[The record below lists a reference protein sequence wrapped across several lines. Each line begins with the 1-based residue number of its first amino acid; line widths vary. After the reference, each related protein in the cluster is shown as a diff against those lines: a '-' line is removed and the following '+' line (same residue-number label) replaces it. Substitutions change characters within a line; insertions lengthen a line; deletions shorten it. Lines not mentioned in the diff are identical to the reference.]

1 VTTLV
6 LVAAG
11 GLAGEVAAAARSGEL
26 GYDEIVAVDDDQERW
41 GQVIGTVDGTGGVKV
56 IGPVEVVTD
65 CGDDLVIC
73 AGAGSTRR
81 RVHRRL
87 SGYGVAADR
96 YATILHPTASVPP
109 GCEIGTGTVL
119 LAGVVLTAGV
129 RVGSHVVAMPN
140 AVLTHDDVVGDY
152 ATICAGVALGG
163 EVVIGEAAYL
173 GMSSSVRQ
181 RTTVGADSVL
191 GMGAV
196 LLEDLPAGETWAG
209 VPARRLNSRQE
220 LIW

>member
-1 VTTLV
+1 MTTLV
-6 LVAAG
+6 LVAASG
-11 GLAGEVAAAARSGEL
+11 FAGEVAAAAE
-26 GYDEIVAVDDDQERW
+26 YDEIVAVDDNRECW
-41 GQVIGTVDGTGGVKV
+41 GQMIGSVDGTRGVKV
-56 IGPVEVVTD
+56 IGPVEVATD

-81 RVHRRL
+81 RLYNRL
-87 SGYGVAADR
+87 IGYGVAPER
-96 YATILHPTASVPP
+96 YATIVHPAASVPP
-109 GCEIGTGTVL
+109 GCDLGAGTVL

-129 RVGSHVVAMPN
+129 RVGRHVVAMPN
-140 AVLTHDDVVGDY
+140 AVLTHDDIVGDY
-152 ATICAGVALGG
+152 ATICAGVTLGG

>member
-1 VTTLV
+1 MTTLV
-6 LVAAG
+6 LVAAS
-11 GLAGEVAAAARSGEL
+11 GLAGEVAAAAAA
-26 GYDEIVAVDDDQERW
+26 GYDEIVAVDDDRDRW
-41 GQVIGTVDGTGGVKV
+41 GEVIGSVDGVGGVKV
-56 IGPVEVVTD
+56 VGPVEVVAD
-65 CGDDLVIC
+65 CGADLVVC
-73 AGAGSTRR
+73 AGAGATRR
-81 RVHRRL
+81 RLVQRL
-87 SGYGVAADR
+87 SGYGVVPER
-96 YATILHPTASVPP
+96 YATIVHPSASVPV
-109 GCEIGTGTVL
+109 GCELGAGTVL

-140 AVLTHDDVVGDY
+140 AVLTHDDIVGDY
-152 ATICAGVALGG
+152 ATLCAGVTLGG

-196 LLEDLPAGETWAG
+196 LLGDLPAGETWAG